1 MRMNSVPVPGR
12 SPCLTCKAFTTIPPP
27 STPRTPDVALA
38 RYPSAHRAISR
49 LRLSSAGSPVRQ
61 AESSSLSCG
70 LVVHL
75 LLLPTPPRGD
85 AVTVDYRPESVCLKG
100 TSTPPTSHAHR
111 RTEGEPPARPYKKLI
126 AIDVILNPNVF
137 NQPCEKD
144 VCSPGGTDKRVFEVC
159 QCCKMSAPSR
169 SWFGLAGTGCLGA
182 LSPCPFADFGD
193 FLIGQDFAER
203 TYPA

>member
-1 MRMNSVPVPGR
+1 MNSVPVPGR

-49 LRLSSAGSPVRQ
+49 LRHCLAGSPVRQ

-111 RTEGEPPARPYKKLI
+111 RTRRTLKGAVPDHYQYMFSRIVLRYVLPG
-126 AIDVILNPNVF
+126 F
-137 NQPCEKD
+137 NDQ
-144 VCSPGGTDKRVFEVC
+144 FL
-159 QCCKMSAPSR
+159 SAETLLDSFPVLDSSAFVMAAVTNSR
-169 SWFGLAGTGCLGA
+169 NNG
-182 LSPCPFADFGD
+182 
-193 FLIGQDFAER
+193 
-203 TYPA
+203 